1 MLDGPEPDLFK
12 SAVKPVTF
20 KENPELGVTLT
31 SAAASELEQVV
42 VLEKLLEEK
51 PVLQGELDAAAPFTL
66 DKLVPVALIAT
77 ELREPFVALE

>member
-1 MLDGPEPDLFK
+1 
-12 SAVKPVTF
+12 
-20 KENPELGVTLT
+20 
-31 SAAASELEQVV
+31 V